1 MNKKR
6 VMAGVLTC
14 AVVMGN
20 TGVMALRVSASDVK
34 NSKKE
39 EVIYVITDAQGT
51 VQTVDA
57 VNIFGKGTVTDFGDY
72 SSVKMLNSTETIQM
86 EDGKVTFTTDLNK
99 VYYQGTMEN
108 AQLPWNIEI
117 SYTLD
122 GKSITPEELAGKS
135 GALKIH
141 IKITQNEE
149 CTSNFYDNYA
159 LQASL
164 SLDTERCDNICADG
178 ATLANVGSDKQI
190 SYTVLPGKG
199 LDAEVT
205 ADVVDFEMDAVE
217 INGIRLN
224 LNIEIDDAELMDKVN
239 EIMDAAKDIND
250 GATELSDGT
259 GDLLSG
265 SSDLCDGTDTLYDGT
280 STLKDGASS
289 LKDGIDEMQTAL
301 DTLNAQSST
310 LTDGSAEVLTAL
322 TTIQSSLSD
331 VSMSAEDLETLT
343 ESSATIKKGIT
354 NAYKGAKQLSAS
366 LSYDSYAAAMKE
378 GGLDLEQLQ
387 TANTNTIGTLSAQ
400 IEELSKSL
408 EMIKSIPGYDKD
420 ATYAAQAAQ
429 LEAQI
434 NSLSQMVTLLGANNA
449 ALGGTSQYFD
459 TVSTGAQ
466 SLVDGLA
473 ELKTSYATF
482 DKAIGDL
489 VDSLSD
495 LTVNLSSLKTGIDS
509 LVESYTTL
517 DTGIGDY
524 TDSVASIVTAY
535 TKIVD
540 GAASLLDG
548 TKALY
553 DGAES
558 LKQGT
563 SDLYDGIVTL
573 NDGAVELSDGTKEF
587 YEKTDGMDSKIEDQI
602 DEMLDSITGGDSEVV
617 SFVSDKNEDVT
628 SVQFV
633 IKTSAIEKED
643 VVETVVEE
651 TQKQNFWQKL
661 LQLFG
666 F

>member
-39 EVIYVITDAQGT
+39 EVIYVITDAQGN
-51 VQTVDA
+51 VQMVDA
-57 VNIFGKGTVTDFGDY
+57 VNIFGKGAVTDYGDY
-72 SSVKMLNSTETIQM
+72 SSVKMLNSTEAIQM
-86 EDGKVTFTTDLNK
+86 EDGKVSFTTDLNK

-108 AQLPWNIEI
+108 AQLPWNIDI

-122 GKSITPEELAGKS
+122 GASIAPEELAGKS

-164 SLDTERCDNICADG
+164 TLDTERCDNICADG

-199 LDAEVT
+199 LDAEIT

-239 EIMDAAKDIND
+239 EIMDAAKDING
-250 GATELSDGT
+250 GATKLSDGT

-280 STLKDGASS
+280 STLKDGTSN

-343 ESSATIKKGIT
+343 ESSAAIKKGIT
-354 NAYKGAKQLSAS
+354 SAYKGAKQLSAS

-387 TANTNTIGTLSAQ
+387 TANTNAIGTLSAQ

-420 ATYAAQAAQ
+420 AAYAAQAAQ

-459 TVSTGAQ
+459 TVSAGAQ

-473 ELKTSYATF
+473 ELKTSYAAF

-495 LTVNLSSLKTGIDS
+495 LTVNMSSLKTGIDS

-524 TDSVASIVTAY
+524 TDGVASIVTAY

-548 TKALY
+548 TKDLY

-587 YEKTDGMDSKIEDQI
+587 YEKTDGMDSEIEDQI
-602 DEMLDSITGGDSEVV
+602 DEMLDSITGGDAEVV

-633 IKTSAIEKED
+633 IKTAAIEKED
-643 VVETVVEE
+643 VVEMVVEE
-651 TQKQNFWQKL
+651 TQKQSFWQKL

>member
-39 EVIYVITDAQGT
+39 EVIYVITDAQGN
-51 VQTVDA
+51 VQMVDA
-57 VNIFGKGTVTDFGDY
+57 VNIFGKGAVTDYGDY
-72 SSVKMLNSTETIQM
+72 SSVKMLNSTEEIQM
-86 EDGKVTFTTDLNK
+86 EDGKVSFTTDLNK
-99 VYYQGTMEN
+99 LYYQGTMEN
-108 AQLPWNIEI
+108 AQLPWNIDI

-122 GKSITPEELAGKS
+122 GASIAPEDLAGKS

-164 SLDTERCDNICADG
+164 TLDTERCDNICADG

-199 LDAEVT
+199 LDAEIT

-239 EIMDAAKDIND
+239 EIMDAAKDING
-250 GATELSDGT
+250 GATKLSDGT

-280 STLKDGASS
+280 STLKDGTSN

-343 ESSATIKKGIT
+343 ESSAAIKKGIT
-354 NAYKGAKQLSAS
+354 SAYKGAKQLSAS

-387 TANTNTIGTLSAQ
+387 TANTNAIGTLSAQ

-420 ATYAAQAAQ
+420 AAYAAQAAQ

-459 TVSTGAQ
+459 TVSAGAQ

-473 ELKTSYATF
+473 ELKTSYAAF

-524 TDSVASIVTAY
+524 TDGVASIVTAY

-548 TKALY
+548 TKDLY

-587 YEKTDGMDSKIEDQI
+587 YEKTDGMDSEIEDQI

-651 TQKQNFWQKL
+651 TQKQSFWQKL

>member
-57 VNIFGKGTVTDFGDY
+57 VNIFGKGTVTDYGDY
-72 SSVKMLNSTETIQM
+72 SSVKMLNSTEAIQM
-86 EDGKVTFTTDLNK
+86 EDGKVSFTTDLNK

-122 GKSITPEELAGKS
+122 GKSITPEEFAGKS

-310 LTDGSAEVLTAL
+310 LTDGSTEVLTAL

-343 ESSATIKKGIT
+343 ESSAAIKKGIT
-354 NAYKGAKQLSAS
+354 SAYKGAKQLSAS

-387 TANTNTIGTLSAQ
+387 TANTTTIGTLSAQ

-459 TVSTGAQ
+459 TVSAGAQ

-473 ELKTSYATF
+473 ELKTSYAAF

-548 TKALY
+548 TKDLY

-587 YEKTDGMDSKIEDQI
+587 YEKTDGMDSEIEDQI